1 MMAASRALFSTT
13 LRRLARTP
21 AFTATAVVTLAL
33 GIGAN
38 TAVFSI
44 LRGVLLEPLP
54 YPEQDR
60 LVAVWHQ
67 APGLGFD
74 RVDQSAAT
82 HLTYLEQGEAFDR
95 LALWSSESVAVTG
108 LEQPE
113 QVDAMVASPSYFEML
128 GARTELGRL
137 FDDAEESPD
146 APLTVLLT
154 NGYWQSRLGGD
165 PNVVGTSL
173 RVNGRPREVIGVL
186 APGFRPPQREAQ
198 LYLPQ
203 TIDLGNVF
211 MGQFNYRGLGRL
223 AEGVTLEQA
232 SGEVDRLA
240 MAAAERF
247 PGGLTRQ
254 MLEEAQFGAAL
265 RTLRDE
271 IVGDVGQVLW
281 LLMGTVGLVLLIAC
295 ANVANL
301 FLVRAEGRDREIA
314 VRMAMGAGRGDVA
327 RHLLAESLTLGAVGG
342 ALGLGLAHVVL
353 RLLVRIG
360 PGRLPRLHELGIDGT
375 IVGFTAAV
383 ALLTALLFGLFPLLR
398 LGRQA
403 WATALKEGGRGG
415 SSGRERHRLRRLLVA
430 TQIALALVLLVGS
443 GLMLRSF
450 AALRQV
456 APGYSDP
463 KTIQALRLGVP
474 GAEVED
480 NVEVARLYERLA
492 EAMAT
497 VPGVESVALGSAVPL
512 DGRQSADAVMIED
525 FPTEEGQLPPVHV
538 FLFVSPGY
546 FATIGNPVLAGREL
560 EWSDIHERRPVAL
573 VSASFAR
580 KYWGEDPTAAI
591 GKRLGSMGSDLD
603 TYSWKE
609 VVGVVGDLRHH
620 GLDQEAPTIVY
631 WPYAVGEFWG
641 ATGEEVYVDR
651 AMAFVLRT
659 PRAGTSNLADELQAL
674 IWDANP
680 NLPLVGVETLAEIER
695 GALARTSFTMT
706 MLALA
711 AGAALL
717 LGAIGIYGVITYI
730 VAQRTREI
738 GVRMALGAKRSDV
751 SRQVVA
757 QGLGMA
763 LAGIVTGLLAAF
775 GLTRLMTALLYGVE
789 STDPLTYVATAGT
802 LTLLAALASWAAA
815 RRATRI
821 DPVVALRAE

>member
-1 MMAASRALFSTT
+1 
-13 LRRLARTP
+13 
-21 AFTATAVVTLAL
+21 
-33 GIGAN
+33 
-38 TAVFSI
+38 
-44 LRGVLLEPLP
+44 
-54 YPEQDR
+54 
-60 LVAVWHQ
+60 
-67 APGLGFD
+67 
-74 RVDQSAAT
+74 
-82 HLTYLEQGEAFDR
+82 
-95 LALWSSESVAVTG
+95 
-108 LEQPE
+108 
-113 QVDAMVASPSYFEML
+113 
-128 GARTELGRL
+128 
-137 FDDAEESPD
+137 
-146 APLTVLLT
+146 
-154 NGYWQSRLGGD
+154 
-165 PNVVGTSL
+165 
-173 RVNGRPREVIGVL
+173 
-186 APGFRPPQREAQ
+186 
-198 LYLPQ
+198 
-203 TIDLGNVF
+203 
-211 MGQFNYRGLGRL
+211 
-223 AEGVTLEQA
+223 
-232 SGEVDRLA
+232 
-240 MAAAERF
+240 
-247 PGGLTRQ
+247 
-254 MLEEAQFGAAL
+254 
-265 RTLRDE
+265 
-271 IVGDVGQVLW
+271 
-281 LLMGTVGLVLLIAC
+281 
-295 ANVANL
+295 
-301 FLVRAEGRDREIA
+301 
-314 VRMAMGAGRGDVA
+314 
-327 RHLLAESLTLGAVGG
+327 
-342 ALGLGLAHVVL
+342 
-353 RLLVRIG
+353 
-360 PGRLPRLHELGIDGT
+360 
-375 IVGFTAAV
+375 
-383 ALLTALLFGLFPLLR
+383 
-398 LGRQA
+398 
-403 WATALKEGGRGG
+403 
-415 SSGRERHRLRRLLVA
+415 
-430 TQIALALVLLVGS
+430 
-443 GLMLRSF
+443 
-450 AALRQV
+450 
-456 APGYSDP
+456 
-463 KTIQALRLGVP
+463 
-474 GAEVED
+474 
-480 NVEVARLYERLA
+480 
-492 EAMAT
+492 
-497 VPGVESVALGSAVPL
+497 
-512 DGRQSADAVMIED
+512 MIED